1 MKTEFYNPSKLEI
14 DLAKAITALKPQLA
28 AQLPDMEILHIQ
40 PFFSSDNPYLLLKMQ
55 DADGDGHEVVLQ
67 LIQRPDSLVK

>member
-28 AQLPDMEILHIQ
+28 AQLSTP
-40 PFFSSDNPYLLLKMQ
+40 S
-55 DADGDGHEVVLQ
+55 
-67 LIQRPDSLVK
+67 DSLELR